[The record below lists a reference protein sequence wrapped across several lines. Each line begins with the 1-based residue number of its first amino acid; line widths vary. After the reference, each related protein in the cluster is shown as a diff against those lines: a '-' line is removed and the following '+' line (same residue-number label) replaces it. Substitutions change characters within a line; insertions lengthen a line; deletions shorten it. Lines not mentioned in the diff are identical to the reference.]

1 MIIMVYYLNNF
12 FFFTIIVTSY
22 KNCITTFFIAN
33 YMDLLLYKPCFGEMK
48 YNFPIKRFKEL
59 SVYQDTIKVYKPLT
73 QLIRP
78 KEIFGY
84 KRMR

>member
-1 MIIMVYYLNNF
+1 
-12 FFFTIIVTSY
+12 
-22 KNCITTFFIAN
+22 
-33 YMDLLLYKPCFGEMK
+33 MDLLLYKPCFGEMK